1 MKTTKDFIAATCD
14 RFGFDYVDYFW
25 GIYVPARGLLFY
37 PSTSPTEIVRAFS
50 EPVTKNLA
58 TVAYCDGSGMTSDK
72 VAGIGVAIY
81 QSGER
86 PVLIAENIGKG
97 TNNVAELRAIW
108 RALQQFP
115 NVNQRMIICSD
126 SEYAIGSM
134 TKAWNA
140 SANAELIR
148 YMRADLAMR
157 PNVKFKHV
165 DGHSG
170 VMGNEVADQL
180 ANIGRKLV
188 TEIST

>member
-1 MKTTKDFIAATCD
+1 MKASVREYIARRCPPA
-14 RFGFDYVDYFW
+14 VDYDW
-25 GIYVPARGLLFY
+25 GVHIPLLGLTFY
-37 PSTSPTEIVRAFS
+37 PSTTESEIVRAMDYS
-50 EPVTKNLA
+50 CADKA

-81 QSGER
+81 QRGEK
-86 PVLIAENIGKG
+86 PVFIAENIGKG

-108 RALQQFP
+108 RALKQFP
-115 NVNQRMIICSD
+115 HVKQRIVICSD

-148 YMRADLAMR
+148 HMREDLALR
-157 PNVKFKHV
+157 PNVTFKHV
-165 DGHSG
+165 DGHTG
-170 VMGNEVADQL
+170 VEGNEVADDL

-188 TEIST
+188 KEVSL